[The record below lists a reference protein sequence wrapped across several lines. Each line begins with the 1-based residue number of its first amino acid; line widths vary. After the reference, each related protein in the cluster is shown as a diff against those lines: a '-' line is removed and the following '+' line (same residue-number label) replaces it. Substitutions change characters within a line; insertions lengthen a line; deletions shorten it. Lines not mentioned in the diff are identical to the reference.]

1 MLYNYSM
8 NKKEVLNRMIEELF
22 AMAEDLGQL
31 LTDIAFTPYGKLRM
45 HMIPRTTYYFRL
57 KKFEKNGLIKKVKRE
72 YGASYIL
79 TQKAKDL
86 RRKPRVK
93 ISRSDG
99 LSTIVMFDIPE
110 EKHKARDNFRRY
122 LLKNGYMQ
130 VQKSVFISPF
140 QVFNEMVELIRELGI
155 IDNVNFISGKIDRN
169 V

>member
-1 MLYNYSM
+1 LYNYFM
-8 NKKEVLNRMIEELF
+8 DKKEVLNRMTEELF
-22 AMAEDLGQL
+22 AMAEDLGLL

-45 HMIPRTTYYFRL
+45 HRIPRTTYYFRL
-57 KKFEKNGLIKKVKRE
+57 KKFEKHGLIKKVKRE

-86 RRKPRVK
+86 RVAPRVK

-110 EKHKARDNFRRY
+110 EKHKARDNFRRF
-122 LLKNGYMQ
+122 LLKNGYTQ

-140 QVFNEMVELIRELGI
+140 KIFDEMMVFIRELGI
-155 IDNVNFISGKIDRN
+155 VDNVTFISGMIDRSI
-169 V
+169 